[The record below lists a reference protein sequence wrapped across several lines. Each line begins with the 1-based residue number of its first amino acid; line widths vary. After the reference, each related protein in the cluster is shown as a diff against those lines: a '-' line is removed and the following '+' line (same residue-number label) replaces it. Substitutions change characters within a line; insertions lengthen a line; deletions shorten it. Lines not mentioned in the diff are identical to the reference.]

1 MIGVLVINIKGTGF
15 ENSHQIVEIRQKLG
29 ILCHV
34 MSLIIGTQC
43 VVSQFNRSHV
53 ILRNT
58 FRADNIP
65 KWDLVFI
72 ILLETGQ
79 QFIFTLAQT
88 MLRLVC
94 SFPVQA
100 CSIAVMIIH
109 AIKLLYWHLIIFHSE
124 AHLPLFGACSSR
136 LLLIHVNNFRPLRPG
151 EPWQSQAR
159 ATNAW
164 QNRLTLQNPKML
176 IFITL
181 AYLLK
186 SGFTLSFKNNI
197 LLFLTM

>member
-65 KWDLVFI
+65 K
-72 ILLETGQ
+72 
-79 QFIFTLAQT
+79 
-88 MLRLVC
+88 
-94 SFPVQA
+94 
-100 CSIAVMIIH
+100 
-109 AIKLLYWHLIIFHSE
+109 
-124 AHLPLFGACSSR
+124 
-136 LLLIHVNNFRPLRPG
+136 
-151 EPWQSQAR
+151 
-159 ATNAW
+159 
-164 QNRLTLQNPKML
+164 
-176 IFITL
+176 
-181 AYLLK
+181 
-186 SGFTLSFKNNI
+186 
-197 LLFLTM
+197 